1 MEGGKAPDKSTLEPV
16 HSKLKQKTFFFMD
29 CPAYL
34 GSGPILFLP
43 GINYQKCCMNIFLQS
58 SLIVPTNTDKKSN
71 GRKIDCETI

>member
-1 MEGGKAPDKSTLEPV
+1 
-16 HSKLKQKTFFFMD
+16 MD

-71 GRKIDCETI
+71 GRKIDFETI